1 MLVLRVS
8 QVQTITTD
16 TKCQELQ
23 AIMERDRARP
33 HTERSGYKQQIA
45 SRMAAETVIGK
56 DENMFRIEWVRT
68 RRPVRNHELLSFR

>member
-1 MLVLRVS
+1 
-8 QVQTITTD
+8 
-16 TKCQELQ
+16 
-23 AIMERDRARP
+23 MERDRARP